1 MVLLR
6 DKIEERIKSDWM
18 IVDPETMSKE
28 YQAFFDKEYEA
39 SDGRKKLSDLAENN
53 FTNFSKQISF
63 ASYNIRIGKNIMVEA
78 EIEYNL
84 SHYSKVIL
92 KPFEVAII
100 QTYEIVNIPKDIIGR
115 WNIKVSSAYDGL
127 IWVGG
132 PQVDPGYC
140 GYLYCPVYN
149 MSDKEI
155 VLEFKKDIAT
165 MDFVQTTESNNENN
179 IFNKKIKPFD
189 YYKNKQ
195 LKSALTTHVQKKIDE
210 MDEFKD
216 KMEERLHKLQTTF
229 LTVIGALFATLSIL
243 IISMKTKGTVK
254 EATEV
259 YGYITYFAIGISIA
273 SFINSSK
280 DIYGGKKFIVSIIGA
295 VFVVL
300 SIIYMIKHIIIL

>member
-1 MVLLR
+1 MVLLKDEIQKR
-6 DKIEERIKSDWM
+6 IESDRM
-18 IVDPETMSKE
+18 IVDPETLSKE
-28 YQAFFDKEYEA
+28 YQIFFDKEY
-39 SDGRKKLSDLAENN
+39 DPKVGREKLSGLGTNDLEK
-53 FTNFSKQISF
+53 FSNQISI

-78 EIEYNL
+78 EKEYNL
-84 SHYSKVIL
+84 TDYSKVIL

-165 MDFVQTTESNNENN
+165 MDFVQTTEANIGDN
-179 IFNKKIKPFD
+179 IFDKKIKPFD

-210 MDEFKD
+210 MDDFKE

-243 IISMKTKGTVK
+243 IISMKTKVTEQ
-254 EATEV
+254 EATKV
-259 YGYITYFAIGISIA
+259 YQYITYFAVGISIA

-280 DIYGGKKFIVSIIGA
+280 DIYGSKKFIVSIIGA
-295 VFVVL
+295 VFIVL
-300 SIIYMIKHIIIL
+300 SIIYIIKHIGML